1 MWSPARIRTNSGC
14 LSSTMNQFWK
24 TASAVPLYQSWLM
37 RCWGGREKMYSPTSG
52 LKTFHPR
59 RMWRSRGG
67 DLYWI
72 RTMMLRRPELMQLL
86 GGKSMI
92 RDLPPK
98 GTGGLGGREGGVVG
112 KRVE

>member
-1 MWSPARIRTNSGC
+1 
-14 LSSTMNQFWK
+14 MNQFWK

-59 RMWRSRGG
+59 RMWRSREW

-72 RTMMLRRPELMQLL
+72 RTMMLRSPELMQLL
-86 GGKSMI
+86 RVKSMI
-92 RDLPPK
+92 RYLPPK
-98 GTGGLGGREGGVVG
+98 GTAGLARSAVSGWRRSPRPPDRIMVRRFFMGERL
-112 KRVE
+112 